1 MNYAHFLLVST
12 RITLSSSSKSID
24 TENRAEYIFRH
35 FPINI
40 PIRLSQIVKLVS
52 CLANSRLVR
61 IYCN

>member
-24 TENRAEYIFRH
+24 TENRVEYIFRH
-35 FPINI
+35 FPIYI